1 MMRAGL
7 FPHDKLPIVWGSI
20 ATSVVVSA
28 VLLLVGVVVFQ
39 RLERSVLKEI

>member
-1 MMRAGL
+1 
-7 FPHDKLPIVWGSI
+7 
-20 ATSVVVSA
+20 VVVSA